1 MGKVEKLER
10 EIESLSP
17 EELAAFR
24 AWFTEFDWAV
34 WDAQVDADV
43 RGGKL
48 DVLADQALRDHA
60 DGKTARPGRF
70 EALRVPRVL
79 EGLPC
84 SAAGC
89 ARGGRSGLRSS
100 EARSAVSVAPLQ
112 EGRSLLVGPRRD
124 PPSGSRCGSGRR
136 LGVVLDRDHAE
147 YHRLL
152 G

>member
-48 DVLADQALRDHA
+48 DVLANQALRDHA
-60 DGKTARPGRF
+60 DGKTRP
-70 EALRVPRVL
+70 L
-79 EGLPC
+79 
-84 SAAGC
+84 
-89 ARGGRSGLRSS
+89 
-100 EARSAVSVAPLQ
+100 
-112 EGRSLLVGPRRD
+112 
-124 PPSGSRCGSGRR
+124 
-136 LGVVLDRDHAE
+136 
-147 YHRLL
+147 
-152 G
+152 